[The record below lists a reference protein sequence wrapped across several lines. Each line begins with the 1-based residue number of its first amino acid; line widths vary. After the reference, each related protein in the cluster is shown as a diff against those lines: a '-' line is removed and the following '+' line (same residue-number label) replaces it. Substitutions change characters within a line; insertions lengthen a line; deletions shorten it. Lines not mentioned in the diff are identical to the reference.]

1 VQRVWGPGRPPHR
14 SPIRPLAPPALLA
27 ATLASLSSFAML
39 ELMRWSNDK
48 AARFQALRE
57 RDARGELS
65 PGERAELDAQLAAL
79 DADEANV
86 LGQATQRLRDEAEA
100 MAKETAS
107 LDAKARELL
116 RISEEE
122 ERLLADARATLE
134 RLSLRSV
141 ALAEDYL
148 RVMGHELVP
157 SH

>member
-1 VQRVWGPGRPPHR
+1 
-14 SPIRPLAPPALLA
+14 
-27 ATLASLSSFAML
+27 ML
-39 ELMRWSNDK
+39 EPMRWSNTE

-57 RDARGELS
+57 REARGELS
-65 PGERAELDAQLAAL
+65 PAERAELDSLLAAL
-79 DADEANV
+79 DADETNA
-86 LGQATQRLRDEAEA
+86 LAPATQRLRADAEA

-107 LDAKARELL
+107 LDAKAHELL
-116 RISEEE
+116 RIAEEE

-134 RLSLRSV
+134 RLRQRSA